1 MQYLDPSEYVAF
13 GLTAE
18 TGDDLVTAASA
29 LIDGFCRRPSLG
41 VTQYVERLRFARG
54 NTVQL
59 SSAPL
64 VIAPRADGS
73 PGVSPLLSVRVRMRR
88 HPADAYAYTYAPLA
102 FEANVFF
109 AGCVWTAMDV
119 STIDI
124 APDGVLGFHPNLLGP
139 RLAETEV
146 TYTAGFVDVPVPV
159 KVACAQIV
167 RNAGAMPALNV
178 RRQAIDSM
186 QMEYFSGSLL
196 DPDVQR
202 LLQPYVSERMG

>member
-1 MQYLDPSEYVAF
+1 MQYLDPSEYVSF
-13 GLTAE
+13 GLTTE

-54 NTVQL
+54 NSVQL
-59 SSAPL
+59 SYAPAAGASAGASPL
-64 VIAPRADGS
+64 VA
-73 PGVSPLLSVRVRMRR
+73 VRVRMRR
-88 HPADAYAYTYAPLA
+88 PAPDAYAPLA

-109 AGCVWTAMDV
+109 AGCTWTSVDV

-124 APDGVLGFHPNLLGP
+124 APDGVLGFQPNLLGP
-139 RLAETEV
+139 RLSEAEV

-167 RNAGAMPALNV
+167 RNAQAMPALNV

-196 DPDVQR
+196 DADVQR
-202 LLQPYVSERMG
+202 LLRPYISERMG